1 MDIGSATS
9 IASMAVANSKANTGA
24 EVLAETL
31 QKTAQVGPGASP
43 PNPIENDIFPGKGQ
57 HINIRV

>member
-1 MDIGSATS
+1 
-9 IASMAVANSKANTGA
+9 MAVANSKANTGA

-31 QKTAQVGPGASP
+31 QKTAQVGPGASVP
-43 PNPIENDIFPGKGQ
+43 KPIENDIFSGKGQ